1 MRSVVARGLL
11 FAVVLAS
18 VVIVA
23 DAQQAMN
30 GNHNGSDPRNDPRVG
45 LKAGL
50 KDAGQAARNMELIA
64 TLPKPEGFF
73 DPKEPA
79 GVPSGPEE
87 DPKVPEKP
95 EKEPEEPKPGTP
107 EARRAA
113 GLNFANSDLAFSGNY
128 LFMGNFN
135 GFNIYDIQNPK
146 KLKLVTSVV
155 CPGAAATT
163 CGTSSGLVRQ
173 VPV

>member
-23 DAQQAMN
+23 DAQQATN

-45 LKAGL
+45 LKPGL

-87 DPKVPEKP
+87 DPKVAGEAG
-95 EKEPEEPKPGTP
+95 EG
-107 EARRAA
+107 ARRAET
-113 GLNFANSDLAFSGNY
+113 GNP
-128 LFMGNFN
+128 G
-135 GFNIYDIQNPK
+135 
-146 KLKLVTSVV
+146 
-155 CPGAAATT
+155 GAARGGA
-163 CGTSSGLVRQ
+163 
-173 VPV
+173 